1 MECTIC
7 DKLPSPAD
15 YNCLRAAVGWRTF
28 SEAAVKR
35 FLPNSLYSVCSYAGD
50 RLVAMARVVGDGG
63 LVFYIQDVIVL
74 PARQEQGIGRA
85 LMERVMAWIM
95 VQAQPG
101 AVIGLMAAVGR
112 EGFYE
117 RYGFIRRPNEQQG
130 CGMTYR
136 WE

>member
-28 SEAAVKR
+28 DEAMVKR
-35 FLPNSLYSVCSYAGD
+35 FLPNSLYGVCSYAGD

-74 PARQEQGIGRA
+74 PDWQGQGIGCT

-95 VQAQPG
+95 AQAQPG
-101 AVIGLMAAVGR
+101 AVIGLMAAAGR

-117 RYGFIRRPNEQQG
+117 RYGFIRRPNEHLG
-130 CGMTYR
+130 SGMTYR